1 VAFVV
6 SRKHVPAALV
16 VAGVV
21 LLLLSAVPV
30 GGSASEYAHRVEPAD
45 DTAQYEGE
53 VIDYAN
59 LSERGQTVFD
69 RARGQVSRYVVENES
84 MTAPEFDYPSDTAV
98 VGDGI
103 YPIRY
108 EDRLYV
114 LTTQQTADGDVVTL
128 QVGQMAAKLLGA
140 VLLALGGVVEV
151 GRRIER

>member
-1 VAFVV
+1 VV
-6 SRKHVPAALV
+6 SRKRVSTALV
-16 VAGVV
+16 GLGVV
-21 LLLLSAVPV
+21 CLLLSAVPI
-30 GGSASEYAHRVEPAD
+30 GASASDYAHRVERAD
-45 DTAQYEGE
+45 DTSQYDEGE

-140 VLLALGGVVEV
+140 VLLALGAVVESW
-151 GRRIER
+151 RRIEW